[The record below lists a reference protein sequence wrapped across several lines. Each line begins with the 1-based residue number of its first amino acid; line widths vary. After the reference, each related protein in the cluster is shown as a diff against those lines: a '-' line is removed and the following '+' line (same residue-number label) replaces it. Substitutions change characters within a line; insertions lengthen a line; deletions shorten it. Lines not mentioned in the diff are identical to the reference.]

1 MKIYNYPIIEL
12 CLLIPCYNNFDGL
25 ISSLKSI
32 HYDIKKY
39 LIIIIDD
46 GSRNAITHTD
56 IVEALISP
64 LNVQI
69 IRLEK
74 NMGITKALNK
84 GLEFI
89 YLNYSTK
96 YIARLDCGD
105 ICTIDRFYT
114 QTKFLENNSDIHLV
128 GSWCY
133 FKNSQSGIAYK
144 YITPTLDKY
153 IKRSM
158 NFRNVFIH
166 PTVMWRVS
174 AFNKLMYPEKYPY
187 AEDYGLFYDMITK
200 VKSAI
205 INQFLVTCELND
217 GGISVSK
224 RSVQLKSRLKVITDY
239 GTNNFLYF
247 FGVIKLFV
255 LMVFPY
261 QIVLLIKKKIYKV
274 Y

>member
-12 CLLIPCYNNFDGL
+12 CLLIPCYNNFNGL

-32 HYDIKKY
+32 HYDINKY
-39 LIIIIDD
+39 LILIIDD
-46 GSRNAITHTD
+46 GSSTLITHD
-56 IVEALISP
+56 IITNSLVSP
-64 LNVQI
+64 INFQI

-74 NMGITKALNK
+74 NMGITRALNK

-89 YLNYSTK
+89 YSNFSVK

-105 ICTIDRFYT
+105 ICTINRFYT
-114 QTKFLENNSDIHLV
+114 QTKFLDHNPDIDLV

-133 FKNSQSGIAYK
+133 FKNPQSGEAFK
-144 YITPTLDKY
+144 YITPTIHKF

-166 PTVMWRVS
+166 PTVMWRVA
-174 AFNKLMYPEKYPY
+174 AFNKLMYPEQYPY

-200 VKSAI
+200 VKSAV
-205 INQFLVTCELND
+205 INQFLVTCELNNT
-217 GGISVSK
+217 GISASK

-239 GTNNFLYF
+239 GKNNFFYIL
-247 FGVIKLFV
+247 GAIKLFF
-255 LMVFPY
+255 LMMFPY
-261 QIVLLIKKKIYKV
+261 QFILFIKKIIYKV
-274 Y
+274 